1 MGVPLR
7 VLLVE
12 DSENDALLILRELR
26 RGGYEP
32 VSRRVETAAGME
44 AVLEEGAWDLVISDH
59 SMPAFNSLAALDLV
73 RGKGFVDLPFIIVSG
88 RIGEDAA
95 VSAMKAGAHDYIMKD
110 NLARLN
116 SAIERELGDAE
127 VRRRRREAE
136 AALRDSETR
145 FRLMI
150 EQSPLSIQIFSPEG
164 RTLRVNRAWEELWGV
179 TLDRIPD
186 YNVLQDPQLLEK
198 GLMPYIKRGFAG
210 EAAVI
215 PPVQYEPD
223 ASIPDASEVA
233 YRWVRAFIYPVKA
246 ADGSIQE
253 VVLIHE
259 DITERL
265 KAEEERGRAEENYRS
280 IFENAVEGIFQTT
293 TDGKFLT
300 ANPALAR
307 MYGYSS
313 PEDLLE
319 KVSSIGDQIYA
330 EPGRREEF
338 GRLIQRDGF
347 VQDFEMRVSR
357 GDGKVAWTSVN
368 ARAVRD
374 DEGAMVVYEGFVK
387 DITKQKRAEEAL
399 GEIREAERRR
409 IARELHDVVLQD
421 LTYALQSLRIVSKMP
436 EGVDREAEAVRQVEA
451 LERSVAGIRDAI
463 YDLRLEGAEEQT
475 LLRSLESIVELSRQ
489 MAPAC
494 SFELYANGDFPAS
507 LRGTLAVEVARVVQE
522 ALANVRR
529 HSAARRVTVSL
540 GRERV
545 EVRDDGRGFGPETP
559 AGMGLTGMRERA
571 QSLGG
576 QLEVEAQP
584 GRGTLVRLRLPPGL
598 LDGDGSP
605 GGET

>member
-12 DSENDALLILRELR
+12 DSEDDALLLLRELR
-26 RGGYEP
+26 RDGYEP

-44 AVLEEGAWDLVISDH
+44 AALEEEAWDLVISDH
-59 SMPAFNSLAALDLV
+59 SMPAFNSLAALDLL

-164 RTLRVNRAWEELWGV
+164 RTLRVNRAWEKLWGV

-186 YNVLQDPQLLEK
+186 YNVLQDPQLFDK
-198 GLMPYIKRGFAG
+198 GLMSYIERGFAG
-210 EAAVI
+210 EATVI
-215 PPVQYEPD
+215 PPIQYEPD
-223 ASIPDASEVA
+223 VSIPNASEVA
-233 YRWVRAFIYPVKA
+233 YRWVRAFIYPVKS
-246 ADGSIQE
+246 ADGTIQE

-293 TDGKFLT
+293 ADGRFLT

-307 MYGYSS
+307 MYGYAS
-313 PEDLLE
+313 PEDLLD

-330 EPGRREEF
+330 DPGRREEYA
-338 GRLIQRDGF
+338 RLLRRDGF
-347 VQDFEMRVSR
+347 VQNFEMRVRR
-357 GDGKVAWTSVN
+357 GDGKVAWTSVDSRIVGN
-368 ARAVRD
+368 
-374 DEGAMVVYEGFVK
+374 EGGPVVYEGFVK
-387 DITKQKRAEEAL
+387 DEGNMVFDSGTEEA
-399 GEIREAERRR
+399 
-409 IARELHDVVLQD
+409 
-421 LTYALQSLRIVSKMP
+421 
-436 EGVDREAEAVRQVEA
+436 
-451 LERSVAGIRDAI
+451 
-463 YDLRLEGAEEQT
+463 
-475 LLRSLESIVELSRQ
+475 
-489 MAPAC
+489 
-494 SFELYANGDFPAS
+494 
-507 LRGTLAVEVARVVQE
+507 
-522 ALANVRR
+522 
-529 HSAARRVTVSL
+529 
-540 GRERV
+540 
-545 EVRDDGRGFGPETP
+545 
-559 AGMGLTGMRERA
+559 
-571 QSLGG
+571 
-576 QLEVEAQP
+576 
-584 GRGTLVRLRLPPGL
+584 
-598 LDGDGSP
+598 
-605 GGET
+605 